1 MKKDHVTS
9 DILDLYRELIIDHA
23 HSPRNYRSLVDAT
36 NSSEGINPLCGDKL
50 YLYIKINSK
59 KIIEDISFEGTGC
72 AVSMASASLL
82 TESIKNLSISEAN
95 DYFESVISFM
105 LDKNND
111 SNLNKKINLS
121 KLKALEGV
129 KQYPMRIKCA
139 TLAWHALHAAINK
152 TSFSVTTE

>member
-9 DILDLYRELIIDHA
+9 DINDLYRELIIDHA
-23 HSPRNYRSLVDAT
+23 HNPRNYRSLVEAT
-36 NSSEGINPLCGDKL
+36 NSSEGVNPLCGDKV

-59 KIIEDISFEGTGC
+59 KIIEDISFEGSGC
-72 AVSMASASLL
+72 AVSVASASLL

-95 DYFESVISFM
+95 DCFELFINFI

-111 SNLNKKINLS
+111 SNLDKNINLS

-129 KQYPMRIKCA
+129 KQYPMRVKCA